1 MPRRPQARPEDP
13 RPLHLHE
20 EILLLALHDEKGT
33 FHSSM
38 YSYALAGA
46 VITELLLE
54 GRLQVVHGRGKRRY
68 LEVANPTPTGDPVLD
83 HALHRV
89 EGSGR
94 REQVSRWVSRLATER
109 RPSLAHRVAED
120 LVEAG
125 VLDRHEGRIL
135 GIFRRIRFPAVSQDG
150 RGQDPE
156 EALAARLEAA
166 LRGDEEPEPRT
177 AVVLALAHSAGILRH
192 NVDRPPEGAE
202 EAPGGAGADGREE
215 RPATPSRSPGGHDG
229 RHGGG
234 VGVGSGE
241 GRT

>member
-1 MPRRPQARPEDP
+1 MPRRPQA

-46 VITELLLE
+46 VVTELLLE

-68 LEVANPTPTGDPVLD
+68 LEVASPDPTGDPVLD

-125 VLDRHEGRIL
+125 VLDRQEGRIL
-135 GIFRRIRFPAVSQDG
+135 GIFRRVRFPAVSQDG

-156 EALAARLEAA
+156 EALVARLEVA
-166 LRGDEEPEPRT
+166 LRGDEDPEPRT

-192 NVDRPPEGAE
+192 NVDRGLLKARKKRLEELARMDGITGATRD
-202 EAPGGAGADGREE
+202 AIQAAQAAVMTAMTAATVAAAAG
-215 RPATPSRSPGGHDG
+215 
-229 RHGGG
+229 
-234 VGVGSGE
+234 
-241 GRT
+241 